1 MSVFMLCEQAIG
13 LVRGKR
19 LILSSTEK
27 SYLEA
32 LNYEGLTAEHS
43 QDEAVVCALH
53 FGRVRDRLLQ
63 VYPWTFARR
72 SAEVPAGGFLPSDC
86 MNVLCVLVDGMPVE
100 YETTAGRLNT
110 TASAEVHYT
119 AKITDTE
126 QWSAI
131 FKDVFVYSLAIEICS
146 AVTGKPEYVQLLEQK
161 AQELITR
168 AKQNGAIQSETRITL
183 RQEIFNRAIGL
194 SRGQRSIKPTSEAA
208 TQQGIDNAGI
218 PEWRAEAEIKACMR
232 AYEGIRDRLLSGYP
246 WTFARKSATVTG
258 GNLPADLVTVL
269 AVFVDGV
276 PQEWELLSGKL
287 NITAQAEVQY
297 TAKVTDMDKWDA
309 IFREVFVYL
318 LGSEI
323 CLAVTGSLEGA
334 TLLEQKAQEIISR
347 GYQTGAIKA
356 ETRITLKEELY
367 NRAVILSRGQRSIK
381 ETSTAA
387 LTQGTDNAGF
397 VNDRMTAEYQVCEH
411 SGENVRDRLLELY
424 PWLFARKTALLSE
437 RITAVGGW
445 EYGYKL
451 PPDCLKV
458 LAVIGSGNA
467 LDYENIGENVYTG
480 EEAGSVRYTGLVEEA
495 EKWPGSFRDLFTY
508 QLAIEVVYATTGNVQ
523 VIQMLEQKSFQV
535 IQFAYNS
542 GLIQNETKLPASDEL
557 YGRAINIAHGSEEA
571 DENITARNAR
581 EYSVCKNS
589 AGYIRDRLLQSH
601 PWKFARKK
609 ANITNGSLPGDWL
622 ATLAVTVDGK
632 PIDDDVLPT
641 RCELTYTAKITDIN
655 KWDAIFKDAFC
666 YLLAGEIIRSVKG
679 NAELAQST
687 EAKADEYIRKGYEL
701 GIIKAET
708 KLTLKDEIFS
718 RAINLA
724 HGQRLTSPTSEQS
737 YAMGLD
743 YTGNP
748 NWRNEAEYQA
758 CIRSAETIRDKLL
771 ELHPWIFA
779 RKSAQ
784 LQPSAEN
791 ITGWEYGYDLP
802 EDCLTVLTVL
812 TECGNPEDYEVAG
825 MRIYANAE
833 EITIRYTAKVTEY
846 SKWPSTFT
854 DAYVYILACEVLTA
868 TIPLGEA
875 LQNMVAYLK
884 RECENA
890 ISEGYR
896 IGIIRAETNI
906 TLKDEL
912 CGRAV
917 GLLLGLS
924 GDEKLVPEIKTQA
937 YSAIRRAYD
946 SVRDK
951 LLQMYAWTFARKTTS
966 LPSKANKIYGWRYT
980 FELPPD
986 CLRVNS
992 VIAHDRRDDYEAD
1005 IECMRLSEFPQNV
1018 EIIEYEVSGS
1028 ELYANRENVHVRY
1041 TARITDKD
1049 RWPPLFREALIY
1061 CLASEAALNVPV
1073 RAEIHKILME
1083 REKQAVE
1090 TATANG
1096 VIREESRLPLQHEST
1111 RTGLLN
1117 RQYLDYSGLA
1127 TIPCGYGGCR
1137 NADEFFGWRD

>member
-1 MSVFMLCEQAIG
+1 MSVFILCEQAVG

-53 FGRVRDRLLQ
+53 FARVRDRLLQ
-63 VYPWTFARR
+63 IYPWVFARKLATV
-72 SAEVPAGGFLPSDC
+72 SAGGSLPSDC
-86 MNVLCVLVDGMPVE
+86 MNVLCVLVDGVPVE
-100 YETTAGRLNT
+100 YEITAGRLNT

-131 FKDVFVYSLAIEICS
+131 FRDVFVYSLAIEICS

-168 AKQNGAIQSETRITL
+168 AIQN
-183 RQEIFNRAIGL
+183 
-194 SRGQRSIKPTSEAA
+194 
-208 TQQGIDNAGI
+208 
-218 PEWRAEAEIKACMR
+218 
-232 AYEGIRDRLLSGYP
+232 
-246 WTFARKSATVTG
+246 
-258 GNLPADLVTVL
+258 
-269 AVFVDGV
+269 
-276 PQEWELLSGKL
+276 
-287 NITAQAEVQY
+287 
-297 TAKVTDMDKWDA
+297 
-309 IFREVFVYL
+309 
-318 LGSEI
+318 
-323 CLAVTGSLEGA
+323 
-334 TLLEQKAQEIISR
+334 
-347 GYQTGAIKA
+347 GAIKA
-356 ETRITLKEELY
+356 ETRITLKDELY
-367 NRAVILSRGQRSIK
+367 NRAVILSRGQRTIK

-411 SGENVRDRLLELY
+411 SAESVRNRLLELY
-424 PWLFARKTALLSE
+424 PWVFARKSASLLGMAQGS
-437 RITAVGGW
+437 GGW
-445 EYGYKL
+445 SYSYQL
-451 PPDCLKV
+451 PSDCLKV
-458 LAVIGSGNA
+458 LAVIGSDKA
-467 LDYENIGENVYTG
+467 LEFEQ
-480 EEAGSVRYTGLVEEA
+480 AGAKVFTNNDAQTVRYTGLVEDA
-495 EKWPGSFRDLFTY
+495 GKWPGSFRDLFTY
-508 QLAIEVVYATTGNVQ
+508 QLAIEVVYATSGNVQ
-523 VIQMLEQKSFQV
+523 VIQLLEQKSLQV

-542 GLIQNETKLPASDEL
+542 ELIQNETKLPASDEL

-641 RCELTYTAKITDIN
+641 RCELTYTAKIMDIN

-687 EAKADEYIRKGYEL
+687 EAKAEEYIRKGYEL

-708 KLTLKDEIFS
+708 KLSVKDEIFS

-724 HGQRLTSPTSEQS
+724 RGQRLTSPTSEQS
-737 YAMGLD
+737 HAMGLD
-743 YTGNP
+743 YTGYP

-771 ELHPWIFA
+771 ELHPWVFA

-784 LQPSAEN
+784 LQHSGEN

-802 EDCLTVLTVL
+802 EDCLAVLTVI

-825 MRIYANAE
+825 RRIYANAGNV
-833 EITIRYTAKVTEY
+833 TIRYTAKVTEY
-846 SKWPSTFT
+846 SKWPSTFE
-854 DAYVYILACEVLTA
+854 DAYVYLLACEVLTA

-917 GLLLGLS
+917 GLLIGLS
-924 GDEKLVPEIKTQA
+924 GDEKLVPEIKAQA
-937 YSAIRRAYD
+937 YSAVRRGYD
-946 SVRDK
+946 SIRDK
-951 LLQMYAWTFARKTTS
+951 LLQMYAWTFARKTAS
-966 LPSKANKIYGWRYT
+966 LPTKAHKVYGWRYT

-992 VIAHDRRDDYEAD
+992 VIAHDRREDYGAD
-1005 IECMRLSEFPQNV
+1005 IECMRLSEFPRNV

-1049 RWPPLFREALIY
+1049 KWPPLFTEALIY

-1073 RAEIHKILME
+1073 RAEIHQILME
-1083 REKQAVE
+1083 REKQVIE

-1096 VIREESRLPLQHEST
+1096 VIREETRLPLQHEST

-1137 NADEFFGWRD
+1137 NADEFFIRRD